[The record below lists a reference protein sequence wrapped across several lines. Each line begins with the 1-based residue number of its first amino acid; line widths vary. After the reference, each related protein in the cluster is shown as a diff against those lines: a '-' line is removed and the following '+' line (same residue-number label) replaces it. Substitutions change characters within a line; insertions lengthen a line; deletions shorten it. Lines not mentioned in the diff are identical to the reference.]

1 MSHKRHERKVTP
13 PKEGSQTFHIKIGDT
28 ELWETPRV
36 RLLAEWQPK
45 AIEWLW
51 KDRIPL
57 GKLTVIEGPPGV
69 GKSMM
74 VLDLVA
80 RLTRDAPWP
89 DGPKS
94 RVAGAGLNPGVAGAG
109 PAGSPGGPYGSSP
122 SGASQASVGW

>member
-1 MSHKRHERKVTP
+1 MSHKRNERKVTP
-13 PKEGSQTFHIKIGDT
+13 PKEDSQTFHVKMGDT
-28 ELWETPRV
+28 ELWETPRI

-45 AIEWLW
+45 PIEWLW

-74 VLDLVA
+74 VLDMVA

-94 RVAGAGLNPGVAGAG
+94 RVAGAG
-109 PAGSPGGPYGSSP
+109 PAGSPGGTSVSSP
-122 SGASQASVGW
+122 